1 MLPYSFLS
9 CARYL
14 IHGSLRVFYDTK
26 LATWDEQ
33 PSGAVW
39 TAELGVEANLPWRS
53 QLARYQQHLEL
64 CSELD
69 MRSQAVEVRRA
80 VRMDTLLKT

>member
-9 CARYL
+9 RARYF
-14 IHGSLRVFYDTK
+14 IHGSLRVSYDTK

-33 PSGAVW
+33 PSGAVR
-39 TAELGVEANLPWRS
+39 TAELDVEAGLPWRS
-53 QLARYQQHLEL
+53 RLMRYQQHLEP

-69 MRSQAVEVRRA
+69 MRSQAVEEVR
-80 VRMDTLLKT
+80 